1 MGATCIKI
9 PSPASSRQPS
19 HGSQGSNGG
28 PKVSDLAVFYE
39 EQNPNASFEEI
50 LRQLSR
56 GGGNTNTNTNTNTV
70 SGWAAHYEGE
80 NPNATFDEILQMIT
94 ARRRLSALGVAPA
107 RS

>member
-19 HGSQGSNGG
+19 QGSQGSNGG

-39 EQNPNASFEEI
+39 EQNPNASFEDI
-50 LRQLSR
+50 LKQLSR
-56 GGGNTNTNTNTNTV
+56 GRGTMNASTNTV
-70 SGWAAHYEGE
+70 SGVAAHYEGE
-80 NPNATFDEILQMIT
+80 HPNASFDEILQMIS